1 VDETH
6 ANVHHLADVVLGH
19 YGEETKVGGMDVRFH
34 REQQL
39 TGTAGGVK
47 NVAEAFEETF
57 VVVVVGDAL
66 AQQGEGSVAA
76 PGSSGETAGPIDSI
90 FIHRA
95 TSENISSN
103 STYLNNRLINGNPDV
118 ILSVTQNWNPQA
130 GSGRYNDHS
139 VGVWYDPGRK
149 RWAIFNQD
157 RAPMPERAAFN
168 VVVAATPTGTR

>member
-1 VDETH
+1 MRSYLTTTLLVLGLM
-6 ANVHHLADVVLGH
+6 VSVVLGA
-19 YGEETKVGGMDVRFH
+19 YVYWSYVDAARPDAGFSR
-34 REQQL
+34 
-39 TGTAGGVK
+39 TASQ
-47 NVAEAFEETF
+47 
-57 VVVVVGDAL
+57 

-76 PGSSGETAGPIDSI
+76 PGSSGETAAGPIDSI

-103 STYLNNRLINGNPDV
+103 STFLNNRLINGNPDV

-157 RAPMPERAAFN
+157 RAPMPEKAAFN
-168 VVVAATPTGTR
+168 VVVAAAPAGTR

>member
-1 VDETH
+1 MR
-6 ANVHHLADVVLGH
+6 NHLTTTLLVLGLMVSVVLGA
-19 YGEETKVGGMDVRFH
+19 YVYWFYVDAARPE
-34 REQQL
+34 
-39 TGTAGGVK
+39 AGFSFS
-47 NVAEAFEETF
+47 ASQ
-57 VVVVVGDAL
+57 
-66 AQQGEGSVAA
+66 AQEDEGSVTAPDTPGEIAA
-76 PGSSGETAGPIDSI
+76 PVDSI

-95 TSENISSN
+95 TSESISSN

-130 GSGRYNDHS
+130 GNGRYNDHS

-168 VVVAATPTGTR
+168 VIVAAAPTGTR